1 MHIRLLFLLLILL
14 PALPILAQAPPAPV
28 KPTPPVAVIPDT
40 LKAELNIVYGH
51 TPEQE
56 LKMDVYRPK
65 EGGDKLPA
73 CVLVHGGGWVAGDKE
88 RFTPLAIGLAQRG
101 YVVANIE
108 YRLGPVAKYPAA
120 VQDCN
125 LAVRFVRASAPRFG
139 ANPNR
144 IGAWGGSA
152 GGHLV
157 AMLAAAPGEEKFLT
171 GDNRDVSPVVQAT
184 VDMAGPTELNNEK
197 SIENYRKQKEQ
208 SYGFKWIG
216 KLYDDAPDLYREAS
230 PITYLSKD
238 TTPILFLTGSLDNP
252 SRDTAAMDKLKSLG
266 VPTQQVLIPDG
277 KHGCWMKAPGQE
289 QCLEA
294 VDTFFKSYLK

>member
-1 MHIRLLFLLLILL
+1 
-14 PALPILAQAPPAPV
+14 
-28 KPTPPVAVIPDT
+28 
-40 LKAELNIVYGH
+40 
-51 TPEQE
+51 
-56 LKMDVYRPK
+56 MDVYRPK
-65 EGGDKLPA
+65 AGGDKLPA

-125 LAVRFVRASAPRFG
+125 LAVRYVRAEASRFG
-139 ANPNR
+139 VDPNR

-157 AMLAAAPGEEKFLT
+157 GMLAAAPTEQKFMT
-171 GDNRDVSPVVQAT
+171 GDNRNISAKVQAT
-184 VDMAGPTELNNEK
+184 VVMAGPMELATEK

-208 SYGFKWIG
+208 SYGFQWIG
-216 KLYDDAPDLYREAS
+216 KLYDDAPELYKEAS

-238 TTPILFLTGSLDNP
+238 TGPILFLTGSLDNP
-252 SRDTAAMDKLKSLG
+252 SRDTPPMDKLKALG
-266 VPTQQVLIPDG
+266 VPTQQVILADG
-277 KHGCWMKAPGQE
+277 KHGCWMRAPWQE
-289 QCLEA
+289 QCLDA

>member
-1 MHIRLLFLLLILL
+1 MRQLLAITLLSAISL
-14 PALPILAQAPPAPV
+14 AALAQTPAKSAPTAP
-28 KPTPPVAVIPDT
+28 VIPDSI
-40 LKAELNIVYGH
+40 KAELNIVYGH

-56 LKMDVYRPK
+56 LKMDVYRPTS
-65 EGGDKLPA
+65 GGDKLPA

-125 LAVRFVRASAPRFG
+125 LAIRFVRAEAPRFG
-139 ANPNR
+139 IDPNR

-157 AMLAAAPGEEKFLT
+157 GMLAAAPSEKKFITGE
-171 GDNRDVSPVVQAT
+171 NANVSAKVQAT
-184 VDMAGPTELNNEK
+184 VVMAGPMELNNEK
-197 SIENYRKQKEQ
+197 SIENYRKQKEE

-216 KLYDDAPDLYREAS
+216 RLYDDAPDLYKEAS

-238 TTPILFLTGSLDNP
+238 TGPILFLTGSLDNP
-252 SRDTAAMDKLKSLG
+252 ARDTPATEKLKSLD
-266 VPTQQVLIPDG
+266 VPTQQVILADG
-277 KHGCWMKAPGQE
+277 KHGCWMKSPWQE
-289 QCLEA
+289 PCLDA
-294 VDTFFKSYLK
+294 VDSFFKAHLK